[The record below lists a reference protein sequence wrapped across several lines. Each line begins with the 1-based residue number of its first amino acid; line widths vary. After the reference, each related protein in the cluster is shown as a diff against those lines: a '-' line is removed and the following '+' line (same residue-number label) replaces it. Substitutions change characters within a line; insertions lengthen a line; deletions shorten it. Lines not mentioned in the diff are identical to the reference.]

1 MALTAERLREL
12 VHYDPDT
19 GIFTR
24 KTDRGGYKAGTVMGC
39 VAHRGYHK
47 MCVDKRKYYTHRL
60 AWLYVHGEMPN
71 VIDHINGD
79 TSDNRI
85 ANLRNVSQAENLQNI
100 TRPSRNSRSG
110 VLGVYKKRKKWT
122 SALSLNNR
130 TVRLGY
136 FETKEAAYAAYV
148 EAKRRLHP
156 MSTI

>member
-1 MALTAERLREL
+1 MPLTSERLRQL
-12 VHYDPDT
+12 VHYDPET

-24 KTDRGGYKAGTVMGC
+24 KEDRGGHKAGEVMGS
-39 VAHRGYHK
+39 VSHRGYMK
-47 MCVDKRKYYTHRL
+47 IGVDMRRYYAHRL
-60 AWLYVHGEMPN
+60 AWLYMHGEMPK
-71 VIDHINGD
+71 VVDHINGN
-79 TSDNRI
+79 TLDNRI

-100 TRPSRNSRSG
+100 TRPSRNSTSG
-110 VLGVYKKRKKWT
+110 MLGVYKKRRKWA